1 MWGDPL
7 DCKTHEGRCEKA
19 WPIGEMPDGSGY
31 YYSLPACPARALWP
45 STRKLLSS
53 RLMDLAIRYRTADPS
68 VLFGGSARNW
78 PLNWSIFVSEV
89 RSELELISEARR
101 AKAMNEAQAR
111 SFKKHTTVN

>member
-7 DCKTHEGRCEKA
+7 DCKTHEGRCEKK
-19 WPIGEMPDGSGY
+19 WPIGEQPDGAGY
-31 YYSLPACPARALWP
+31 YYSLDGCPARNLWP

-78 PLNWSIFVSEV
+78 PLNWCVFVSEV
-89 RSELELISEARR
+89 RAELELISEVRHARVMQESSARR
-101 AKAMNEAQAR
+101 
-111 SFKKHTTVN
+111 FKQHTVN